1 MVKNVGTVD
10 KIVRVIV
17 GILALVGVFLVSG
30 TVLKVILGIVAILMF
45 FTAITGYC
53 ALYRF
58 LGISTCPKGGAKQLL
73 ISVQK
78 YNCNSA

>member
-30 TVLKVILGIVAILMF
+30 MVLKVILGIVAILMF
-45 FTAITGYC
+45 FTSITGYC
-53 ALYRF
+53 ALYRV
-58 LGISTCPKGGAKQLL
+58 LGISTCPMGGK
-73 ISVQK
+73 K
-78 YNCNSA
+78 

>member
-10 KIVRVIV
+10 KIGRVIV
-17 GILALVGVFLVSG
+17 GILALVGAFLVSG

-53 ALYRF
+53 VPCQV
-58 LGISTCPKGGAKQLL
+58 LGISRCPICSTGGK
-73 ISVQK
+73 K
-78 YNCNSA
+78 

>member
-10 KIVRVIV
+10 KIVRVIA

-30 TVLKVILGIVAILMF
+30 TVLKVILGILAILMF

-53 ALYRF
+53 ALYRV
-58 LGISTCPKGGAKQLL
+58 LGISTCPMGGK
-73 ISVQK
+73 K
-78 YNCNSA
+78 

>member
-1 MVKNVGTVD
+1 MVKNVGTID

-17 GILALVGVFLVSG
+17 GILALVGAFLVSG

-53 ALYRF
+53 GLYRV
-58 LGISTCPKGGAKQLL
+58 LGISTCPTGGK
-73 ISVQK
+73 K
-78 YNCNSA
+78 

>member
-17 GILALVGVFLVSG
+17 GILALVGAFLVSG
-30 TVLKVILGIVAILMF
+30 TVLKVILGIVAIMMF

-53 ALYRF
+53 GLYQV
-58 LGISTCPKGGAKQLL
+58 LGISTCPTGGK
-73 ISVQK
+73 K
-78 YNCNSA
+78 

>member
-53 ALYRF
+53 GLYRV
-58 LGISTCPKGGAKQLL
+58 LGISTCPTGGEK
-73 ISVQK
+73 
-78 YNCNSA
+78 

>member
-10 KIVRVIV
+10 RIVRVIV

-30 TVLKVILGIVAILMF
+30 MVLKVILGIVAISMF

-53 ALYRF
+53 GLYRV
-58 LGISTCPKGGAKQLL
+58 LGISTCPTGGK
-73 ISVQK
+73 K
-78 YNCNSA
+78 